1 MQYINVIKS
10 AGLVAV
16 MAVVLV
22 ASSACSDSPVGS
34 EETAMLLSVTPV
46 GDSAIIN
53 PNDPIVL
60 SFDRQMDPAVCEPQ
74 VLLYEGDRSGTLVD
88 VTYTWSEDGKQLTVI
103 PVEALKSETTYTL
116 YVGGGLRDGSGQG
129 TNLSQVQNRY
139 GARWVEENVANGHGP
154 NGECETPQAQGGQHG
169 HQHRSQQMGLVFTFT
184 TA

>member
-1 MQYINVIKS
+1 MQYTNVFKS
-10 AGLVAV
+10 AALVAV
-16 MAVVLV
+16 MTATLV
-22 ASSACSDSPVGS
+22 AASGCSDSPVGS

-74 VLLYEGDRSGTLVD
+74 VLLYEGDRSGSLVD
-88 VTYTWSEDGKQLTVI
+88 VTYVWSTDGKQLTVT

-116 YVGGGLRDGSGQG
+116 YVGGGLRDGSGLG
-129 TNLSQVQNRY
+129 TELAQAQNRY
-139 GARWVEENVANGHGP
+139 GARWVEESVANGYGP

-169 HQHRSQQMGLVFTFT
+169 HQHRSRQMGLIFTFT